1 MPEAGSPPSFS
12 PAASHAA
19 TVTRSSIW
27 QPGLAVAVAS
37 AIGWLLLCAWVA
49 PHVPLNPVGA
59 YAWAFASVSAASL
72 AVAYHT
78 PPTSSVR
85 SLGLSVLAAA
95 ACLTWLHLSGAGGLW
110 GAAGVMGGLLLLGV
124 AVGTF
129 VGARVERPGHLLFVA
144 LVSSLADIVSVYHP
158 QGVSHAII
166 ESETALSL
174 LALSFPMLG
183 TDAIEPLLGVGDL
196 VFVALYLTASRV
208 HQLSLRRTLAALSL
222 GLAVTAASVVVLEMA
237 LPALPFLGLS
247 ILIALPA
254 ARGA

>member
-1 MPEAGSPPSFS
+1 AG
-12 PAASHAA
+12 A
-19 TVTRSSIW
+19 
-27 QPGLAVAVAS
+27 GCL
-37 AIGWLLLCAWVA
+37 
-49 PHVPLNPVGA
+49 VGA
-59 YAWAFASVSAASL
+59 
-72 AVAYHT
+72 AV
-78 PPTSSVR
+78 
-85 SLGLSVLAAA
+85 
-95 ACLTWLHLSGAGGLW
+95 
-110 GAAGVMGGLLLLGV
+110 VMWCLLLLGV